1 MFRLKVLSLYYLQ
14 RITESLSL
22 LRMNDL
28 EITVVA
34 IIREKKQDL
43 AYFYFLTTYNYASHH
58 SAIHR

>member
-1 MFRLKVLSLYYLQ
+1 MFRLKVLSPYYLQ

-34 IIREKKQDL
+34 IIRKKNK
-43 AYFYFLTTYNYASHH
+43 T
-58 SAIHR
+58 